1 MFYIHGLGA
10 TVHLHISGI
19 DGLITVLYVIA
30 IMGALNL
37 LAMKF
42 ADRSGLAA
50 SYCNT
55 FGLTA

>member
-1 MFYIHGLGA
+1 M
-10 TVHLHISGI
+10 HLHISGI
-19 DGLITVLYVIA
+19 DGLITVLYIIA

-50 SYCNT
+50 SWCNI

>member
-1 MFYIHGLGA
+1 M
-10 TVHLHISGI
+10 HLHISGI
-19 DGLITVLYVIA
+19 DGIITVLYIVA

-42 ADRSGLAA
+42 ADQSGLAA
-50 SYCNT
+50 SWCNI